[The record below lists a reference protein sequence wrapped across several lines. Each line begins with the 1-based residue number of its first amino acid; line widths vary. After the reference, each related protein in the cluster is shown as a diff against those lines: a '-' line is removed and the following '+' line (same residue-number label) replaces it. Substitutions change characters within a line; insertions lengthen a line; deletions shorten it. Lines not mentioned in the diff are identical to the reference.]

1 MKVYDAVVIGGGPA
15 GMTAALY
22 LLRAG
27 VQTAMIEKLSP
38 GGQVLMTSEI
48 ENYPGFPTGL
58 QGWELA
64 DKFAAHLEP
73 YPLERVNDEVRSIEF
88 GPDGH
93 VIKVGEEDVRTKAII
108 LATGSRYRK
117 LGIPGEERLL
127 GRGVSYCALCDGNF
141 FRGREVAVV
150 GGQLRPGRGAVSG
163 AHLDRVIARAEDQIG
178 LCEEGQDQPVGL
190 GRQAGRAKRERM
202 ILGDQSLGLV
212 GGEDGEAVALGEMA
226 DRGARPLV
234 HGIDTRHH
242 HRPLRPGKP
251 APGAAQ
257 LGPFGGAEWRGRRT
271 ARPRGHCR
279 GRGNRDRNVDMHRSR
294 PALGRD
300 AHGLVGKNRRRPR
313 DIGETGLGDGAEHL
327 GLVQHLMGIARGLL
341 RVDGAGQHDQR
352 HPVLAGVFDH
362 IDGVQRAGPD
372 RRDQNARRAGCG

>member
-1 MKVYDAVVIGGGPA
+1 MKLYDAVVIGGGPA

-48 ENYPGFPTGL
+48 ENYPGFPSGL

-93 VIKVGEEDVRTKAII
+93 VIKVGEEDVRAKAII

-150 GGQLRPGRGAVSG
+150 GGGNSALEEALYLARICSKVYLVHRREEFRG
-163 AHLDRVIARAEDQIG
+163 
-178 LCEEGQDQPVGL
+178 
-190 GRQAGRAKRERM
+190 QAIYQHKCVNHENIEIIRSTVVDE
-202 ILGDQSLGLV
+202 IV
-212 GGEDGEAVALGEMA
+212 GEDEVKSLALRHVTSGETSSIDLSAVFIFVGFEPIMDFVPGE
-226 DRGARPLV
+226 V
-234 HGIDTRHH
+234 E
-242 HRPLRPGKP
+242 K
-251 APGAAQ
+251 
-257 LGPFGGAEWRGRRT
+257 
-271 ARPRGHCR
+271 
-279 GRGNRDRNVDMHRSR
+279 DRNGIITDVEMRTNIPGVFAAGDIRSKMCR
-294 PALGRD
+294 QVAS
-300 AHGLVGKNRRRPR
+300 AV
-313 DIGETGLGDGAEHL
+313 GDGATAANSAFAYLEQL
-327 GLVQHLMGIARGLL
+327 G
-341 RVDGAGQHDQR
+341 
-352 HPVLAGVFDH
+352 
-362 IDGVQRAGPD
+362 
-372 RRDQNARRAGCG
+372 